1 MSKMN
6 HSNRSQSDSLFSTDP
21 SNQGVDK
28 SDAGFYM
35 PQISIQ
41 PESTGKESSL
51 TKEMKRFNRLIK
63 QLHECEENQRK
74 SDEAQEEYQ
83 RLHLSKVVP
92 LLREK
97 AEILLEFVQLIDKML
112 FENKL
117 SKVQKRNVVMVV
129 MTFLEEV
136 TAHAPDSDQ
145 VRDLLARYINL
156 KVELMTRR
164 DKKELEEHVTANGYK
179 IDMDNFLIEDIWQ
192 ESAGR
197 KEIHDEGFGGD
208 GWWETSPKQS
218 TRKDDLLLLDIRQL
232 YKELAKVI
240 HPDTEQN
247 EQVRNKK
254 EILMK
259 ELTEAK
265 SQNDLFSMLKL
276 KSKVHHL
283 FQGQSVAIAD
293 LAQLKRYNKSLK
305 SRLDEAKDR
314 LIIDQMM
321 RYRQNDQF
329 GMMRLGGQR
338 ELDYQVRMLKTEID
352 RLRQDFRTLSRT
364 QDLKGW
370 IKEVVD

>member
-6 HSNRSQSDSLFSTDP
+6 RSNRSQSDFLFSTDP
-21 SNQGVDK
+21 SHQGVDN
-28 SDAGFYM
+28 SDAGFYL

-41 PESTGKESSL
+41 PESTGKESPL

-63 QLHECEENQRK
+63 QLHEYEENQRK

-83 RLHLSKVVP
+83 RLHQSKVVP
-92 LLREK
+92 LLQEK
-97 AEILLEFVQLIDKML
+97 AGVLLDFVLLIDQMI
-112 FENKL
+112 FETKL

-136 TAHAPDSDQ
+136 TAHVPDSDQ
-145 VRDLLARYINL
+145 VRELLARYINL

-164 DKKELEEHVTANGYK
+164 DKKDLEDHVNANGYK
-179 IDMDNFLIEDIWQ
+179 VDMDNFSIEDIW
-192 ESAGR
+192 EERAGQQ
-197 KEIHDEGFGGD
+197 KIHDEGFDGD

-218 TRKDDLLLLDIRQL
+218 TRKDDLFLLDIRQL

-247 EQVRNKK
+247 EQIRNKK

-283 FQGQSVAIAD
+283 FKGQSVAIAD

-321 RYRQNDQF
+321 QYRLNGQL
-329 GMMRLGGQR
+329 GRTGLGGQR

-352 RLRQDFRTLSRT
+352 SLRQDFRTLSRT

-370 IKEVVD
+370 IKEVVN

>member
-1 MSKMN
+1 MN
-6 HSNRSQSDSLFSTDP
+6 RSNRSQSDFLFSTDP
-21 SNQGVDK
+21 SYQGVDN
-28 SDAGFYM
+28 SDAGFYL

-41 PESTGKESSL
+41 PESTGKESPL

-63 QLHECEENQRK
+63 QLHEYEENQRK

-83 RLHLSKVVP
+83 RLHQSKVVP
-92 LLREK
+92 LLQEK
-97 AEILLEFVQLIDKML
+97 AGVLLDFVLLIDQMI
-112 FENKL
+112 FETKL

-136 TAHAPDSDQ
+136 TAHVPDSDQ
-145 VRDLLARYINL
+145 VRELLARYINL

-164 DKKELEEHVTANGYK
+164 DKKDLEDHVNANGYK
-179 IDMDNFLIEDIWQ
+179 VDMDNFSIEDIW
-192 ESAGR
+192 EERAGQQ
-197 KEIHDEGFGGD
+197 KIHDEGFDGD

-218 TRKDDLLLLDIRQL
+218 TRKDDLFLLDIRQL

-247 EQVRNKK
+247 EQIRNKK

-283 FQGQSVAIAD
+283 FKGQSVAIAD

-321 RYRQNDQF
+321 QYRLNGQL
-329 GMMRLGGQR
+329 GRTGLGGQR

-352 RLRQDFRTLSRT
+352 SLRQDFRTLSRT

-370 IKEVVD
+370 IKEVVN